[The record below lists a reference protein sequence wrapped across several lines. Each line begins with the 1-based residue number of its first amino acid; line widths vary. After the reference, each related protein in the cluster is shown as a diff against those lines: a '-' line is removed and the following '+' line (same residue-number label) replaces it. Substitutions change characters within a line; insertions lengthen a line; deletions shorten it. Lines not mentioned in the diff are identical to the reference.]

1 MPQDASNEGT
11 QVTGE
16 PRFEK
21 TISWQDP
28 RPALAKLP
36 TLAGIDY
43 LRGMMAGELPGP
55 PIASLMQMELVEV
68 SEGSATFICTPD
80 DSHFNPI
87 GTVHGGYACTVL
99 DSALGCAVQ
108 STLPAGTGYTSI
120 EIKINYLRPI
130 MPSSAPLRAV
140 GTVTKPGNR
149 VAFADGVLIDA
160 TGKTVA
166 TATGS
171 LLVFP
176 IVAQA

>member
-1 MPQDASNEGT
+1 MTAEPQ
-11 QVTGE
+11 
-16 PRFEK
+16 REK
-21 TISWQDP
+21 TVIWQDTK
-28 RPALAKLP
+28 PALAKLP
-36 TLAGIDY
+36 ALAGIDY
-43 LRGMMAGELPGP
+43 LRAMMAGELPGP
-55 PIASLMQMELVEV
+55 PIASLMQMELTEVE
-68 SEGSATFICTPD
+68 EGSATFVCTPD
-80 DSHFNPI
+80 ESHFNPI

-108 STLPAGTGYTSI
+108 TTLPAGTGYTSI

-130 MPSSAPLRAV
+130 MPSSAPLRAI

-160 TGKTVA
+160 AGKTVA

-176 IVAQA
+176 IGAQA

>member
-1 MPQDASNEGT
+1 M
-11 QVTGE
+11 TGE
-16 PRFEK
+16 PRREK
-21 TISWQDP
+21 TITWQDT

-36 TLAGIDY
+36 TLTGIDY
-43 LRGMMAGELPGP
+43 LRGMMAGELPVP
-55 PIASLMQMELVEV
+55 PIASLMQMELNEV
-68 SEGSATFICTPD
+68 AEGSATFVCTPD

-108 STLPAGTGYTSI
+108 TTLPAGTGYTSI

-130 MPSSAPLRAV
+130 MPSSAPLRAI

-149 VAFADGVLIDA
+149 VAFADGALIDA
-160 TGKTVA
+160 AGKTVA

-176 IVAQA
+176 IAAEA